1 MRYML
6 LQMKHLSRMIQL
18 LMGINGRLQIMLHL
32 YLNKNG
38 TFLPVLGVKSEKGRN
53 LQVLLVHGTKF
64 IFSSTKPLYPFV
76 GSLASATKLKIDN
89 NIINKLLFIIFFVK
103 LSHTENIHKFSNIK
117 ERNNNFFYLNN
128 HLFNT
133 RNTNKNLSK

>member
-1 MRYML
+1 
-6 LQMKHLSRMIQL
+6 MKHLSRMIQL

-117 ERNNNFFYLNN
+117 ERNNNFFYL
-128 HLFNT
+128 T
-133 RNTNKNLSK
+133 IVR

>member
-1 MRYML
+1 ML

-117 ERNNNFFYLNN
+117 ERNNNFF
-128 HLFNT
+128 FI
-133 RNTNKNLSK
+133 

>member
-1 MRYML
+1 
-6 LQMKHLSRMIQL
+6 MIQL

>member
-1 MRYML
+1 
-6 LQMKHLSRMIQL
+6 MKHLSRMIQL

-38 TFLPVLGVKSEKGRN
+38 TFLPVLGVKSEIGRN

-117 ERNNNFFYLNN
+117 ERNNNFF
-128 HLFNT
+128 FI
-133 RNTNKNLSK
+133 

>member
-1 MRYML
+1 
-6 LQMKHLSRMIQL
+6 MIQL

-133 RNTNKNLSK
+133 SNTNKNLSK

>member
-89 NIINKLLFIIFFVK
+89 NIINKHLFIIFFVK

-117 ERNNNFFYLNN
+117 ERNNNFF
-128 HLFNT
+128 FI
-133 RNTNKNLSK
+133 

>member
-1 MRYML
+1 
-6 LQMKHLSRMIQL
+6 MKHLSRMIQL

-38 TFLPVLGVKSEKGRN
+38 TFFLVLGVKSEKGRN

>member
-117 ERNNNFFYLNN
+117 ERNNNFF
-128 HLFNT
+128 FI
-133 RNTNKNLSK
+133 

>member
-103 LSHTENIHKFSNIK
+103 FSHTENFHKFSKIT
-117 ERNNNFFYLNN
+117 ERDNNFF
-128 HLFNT
+128 FI
-133 RNTNKNLSK
+133 

>member
-89 NIINKLLFIIFFVK
+89 NIINKLLFFIFFVK

-117 ERNNNFFYLNN
+117 ERNNNFF
-128 HLFNT
+128 FI
-133 RNTNKNLSK
+133 

>member
-1 MRYML
+1 
-6 LQMKHLSRMIQL
+6 MKHLSRMIQL

>member
-1 MRYML
+1 ML

-18 LMGINGRLQIMLHL
+18 LRGINGRLQIMLHL

-117 ERNNNFFYLNN
+117 ERNNNFF
-128 HLFNT
+128 FI
-133 RNTNKNLSK
+133 

>member
-38 TFLPVLGVKSEKGRN
+38 TLLPVLGVKSEKGRN

-117 ERNNNFFYLNN
+117 ERNNNFF
-128 HLFNT
+128 FI
-133 RNTNKNLSK
+133 

>member
-1 MRYML
+1 ML

>member
-117 ERNNNFFYLNN
+117 ERNNNFF
-128 HLFNT
+128 
-133 RNTNKNLSK
+133 LSKQSSF